1 MQCRRAVDVV
11 RAPCG
16 VWPLARFTT
25 KPALTG
31 SPSMVH
37 RNSPS
42 RSWCAFGTDAALT
55 RASGSLRPR
64 LPYQMILGGA
74 GAADGSPPPDLFTLA
89 VAVSHVVRTAIPCVS
104 RSLCWNMQLLLR
116 DASPR
121 AHNSRLHTGLGMP
134 AVRSGGPLSHGTKPL
149 SSVPLASTVSV
160 RTSPSTFRWNP
171 SVLRACACL
180 RAIYMR
186 STHIGAVG
194 AVKARAAEH
203 RLSANRLRCC
213 AILLCA

>member
-1 MQCRRAVDVV
+1 
-11 RAPCG
+11 
-16 VWPLARFTT
+16 
-25 KPALTG
+25 
-31 SPSMVH
+31 MVH

-55 RASGSLRPR
+55 HASGSLQPR

-121 AHNSRLHTGLGMP
+121 AMCDTQ
-134 AVRSGGPLSHGTKPL
+134 
-149 SSVPLASTVSV
+149 
-160 RTSPSTFRWNP
+160 RTSAH
-171 SVLRACACL
+171 RAGHACSSI
-180 RAIYMR
+180 RR
-186 STHIGAVG
+186 SAFT
-194 AVKARAAEH
+194 RY
-203 RLSANRLRCC
+203 
-213 AILLCA
+213 

>member
-1 MQCRRAVDVV
+1 MRPMAAHRQTCLRLRSPCRTWYGLPFRACHAHYVGTCSCSCVTRP
-11 RAPCG
+11 RAPC
-16 VWPLARFTT
+16 VT
-25 KPALTG
+25 
-31 SPSMVH
+31 
-37 RNSPS
+37 
-42 RSWCAFGTDAALT
+42 
-55 RASGSLRPR
+55 
-64 LPYQMILGGA
+64 
-74 GAADGSPPPDLFTLA
+74 
-89 VAVSHVVRTAIPCVS
+89 
-104 RSLCWNMQLLLR
+104 
-116 DASPR
+116 
-121 AHNSRLHTGLGMP
+121 HNARLHTGLGMP

>member
-1 MQCRRAVDVV
+1 
-11 RAPCG
+11 
-16 VWPLARFTT
+16 
-25 KPALTG
+25 
-31 SPSMVH
+31 MVH

-55 RASGSLRPR
+55 HASGSLQPR

-121 AHNSRLHTGLGMP
+121 AMWHIILVCTQGWACLQFDQ
-134 AVRSGGPLSHGTKPL
+134 AVRFHTVLSLFPQY
-149 SSVPLASTVSV
+149 
-160 RTSPSTFRWNP
+160 R
-171 SVLRACACL
+171 
-180 RAIYMR
+180 
-186 STHIGAVG
+186 
-194 AVKARAAEH
+194 
-203 RLSANRLRCC
+203 
-213 AILLCA
+213 